1 MDTRFWGP
9 SAWQLFHLVAERSQ
23 QPRAVLEKMPKV
35 LPCKFCRE
43 STREFVEKR
52 PLRGDPARWMYDI
65 HNMVN
70 HKLRTQCKG
79 DPAVIDPGED
89 PDFVDV
95 QKKYRNMRPSH
106 VPGRDFLFSIAIN
119 FPDSPDEAQKSTQ
132 REFLEALATEFPFN
146 GFRSYLVENPPQLES
161 QKKYAKWMYGLLAH
175 LSEKFSAPMPSYRGY
190 VQRAMYYKSGCAK
203 KSYKGKT
210 CRRTAGGGRTK
221 RRDHR
226 RTHRVAHSTLLD

>member
-9 SAWQLFHLVAERSQ
+9 SAWQLFHLVAELSEH
-23 QPRAVLEKMPKV
+23 PHNVLAKMPTV

-43 STREFVEKR
+43 STAEFVRKH
-52 PLRGDPARWMYDI
+52 PLRGDPARWIYDI

-89 PDFVDV
+89 PEFADV
-95 QKKYRNMRPSH
+95 QKKYRNMRPSR

-119 FPDSPDEAQKSTQ
+119 FPDAPDDAQKSAQ
-132 REFLEALATEFPFN
+132 REFLDALAPEFPFH
-146 GFRSYLVENPPQLES
+146 GFAKYLEKHPPELDT
-161 QKKYAKWMYGLLAH
+161 QKRYAKWMYGLLAH
-175 LSEKFSAPMPSYRGY
+175 LSEKFGAPMPSYGGY

-210 CRRTAGGGRTK
+210 CRRTAAGGRTK

-226 RTHRVAHSTLLD
+226 RTHRIAHSALLD